1 MELASLWVEFIKKHW
16 VTFIKTHR
24 SFWVMIVD
32 VSGPTGSTLTRA
44 DRVYFWLYR
53 FKNK

>member
-1 MELASLWVEFIKKHW
+1 
-16 VTFIKTHR
+16 
-24 SFWVMIVD
+24 MIVD